1 MYARPRGSVIDVV
14 ATVEAVVTEGDLTA
28 ETTVAVTVEAVVT
41 GVEIMA
47 PEIMTI
53 AHPAENT
60 EEATTVGNHEV
71 GLENQVDGGQKVRV
85 ALVDAEITRGAF
97 I

>member
-1 MYARPRGSVIDVV
+1 MAD
-14 ATVEAVVTEGDLTA
+14 VTEVDINA

-41 GVEIMA
+41 DVEMMA

-71 GLENQVDGGQKVRV
+71 GLENLVDGVPKVRV
-85 ALVDAEITRGAF
+85 APVDAEITRGAF

>member
-1 MYARPRGSVIDVV
+1 MTDA
-14 ATVEAVVTEGDLTA
+14 VETAVV
-28 ETTVAVTVEAVVT
+28 VTVEAVVID
-41 GVEIMA
+41 VEMVD

-71 GLENQVDGGQKVRV
+71 GLENQVDGGPKVRV